1 MGHAKLSI
9 LATAVVIGLTG
20 CGGGSSSSVEG
31 NVPPANT
38 APVANAGSAQTVALG
53 EEVTVSGSAS
63 SDADGDA
70 LTYAWEITSAPT
82 NSSAALSS
90 ATTESVTFTPDV
102 VGDYTLELVVNDGTT
117 SSTAT
122 EVVISAEF
130 VNTAP
135 TAEAGV
141 DQEAPLSE
149 LVTLDGSDSDDV
161 DGDEITYS
169 WSLTTTP
176 DGSSAALTD
185 ADSVMPTFTPDVAGE
200 YVVTL
205 VVNDG
210 TDDSEADTVT
220 ITGVVGNTA
229 PVADAGTDQSVLIGD
244 TVQLVNNS
252 TDADDDTLTSQWTLT
267 VPSGSTAVLSD
278 DTAAAP
284 TFVADV
290 EGEYTAS
297 LVVNDGT
304 VDSAADTVSIDAI
317 TPELLFFR
325 KSGSTDNYF
334 PLALTSTV
342 GGNIE
347 VVISEDPTPETY
359 AIRTYRLQAIGEDYT
374 IVDVTAYDQ
383 MDVVVPFF
391 DGLEDGQVIEA
402 GTEVTFSL
410 SSPLTNGEVT
420 TPTYTFTVEET
431 GETFTASFSF
441 RTTVE

>member
-90 ATTESVTFTPDV
+90 ASTESVTFTPDV

-252 TDADDDTLTSQWTLT
+252 TDADDDTLTS
-267 VPSGSTAVLSD
+267 
-278 DTAAAP
+278 
-284 TFVADV
+284 
-290 EGEYTAS
+290 
-297 LVVNDGT
+297 
-304 VDSAADTVSIDAI
+304 I
-317 TPELLFFR
+317 
-325 KSGSTDNYF
+325 
-334 PLALTSTV
+334 STV
-342 GGNIE
+342 I
-347 VVISEDPTPETY
+347 D
-359 AIRTYRLQAIGEDYT
+359 
-374 IVDVTAYDQ
+374 
-383 MDVVVPFF
+383 
-391 DGLEDGQVIEA
+391 
-402 GTEVTFSL
+402 
-410 SSPLTNGEVT
+410 
-420 TPTYTFTVEET
+420 
-431 GETFTASFSF
+431 
-441 RTTVE
+441 